1 MHAPILND
9 SAIDRLARL
18 GGDDLVRQMIELF
31 LEHGPGRM
39 AALVDGSGAGDA
51 VRVERAA
58 HTLKSTAGNLGAG
71 RLQATAETVEALAAD
86 GSIDG
91 ELVARLQREYDES
104 VVALRHRLGEL
115 NP

>member
-9 SAIDRLARL
+9 SAIDRLTRI

-39 AALVDGSGAGDA
+39 AALIDGYEAGDA
-51 VRVERAA
+51 ARVERAA

-71 RLQATAETVEALAAD
+71 RLQATAETVEALAAE

-91 ELVARLQREYDES
+91 ELVARLQREYEES
-104 VVALRHRLGEL
+104 VAALRQKLREL
-115 NP
+115 SP